1 MNLHLKNAATLMGL
15 MIFLLSYS
23 DAIAD
28 TDAPGAGNILYTSA
42 PNPVG
47 SGARALGMGGA
58 FISIADDATA
68 ASWNPAGL
76 VQLKRPE
83 LSIVG
88 SFVSRR
94 EGFDSD
100 PQEGMVEDEGIE
112 TTNLNYLSVVL
123 PFAFLHRNMAI
134 ALTYQHLY
142 DFTSKSHFSD
152 EEVTI
157 IRKMKGNLSPL
168 GLSYSLQI
176 IPRCKWGITFNY
188 WNRLFNS
195 NRLEETYEMKGILK
209 GSGEK
214 THRLNGFNMNIG
226 LLWSPSDK
234 IGLGLV
240 YKTSFSAD
248 INERKR
254 SKTSFMDLPLEVK
267 NSESDSKLTFPF
279 LLGIGV
285 HYKLSDLLKISL
297 DLSQTDWNQYSQ
309 INENKTRYSAVTG
322 LLKTE
327 SYVSPTR
334 QIRAGM
340 EYLVIRADNNR
351 TYPIRIGAF
360 YDPIPDKGSPVDAYG
375 GSIGTGVST
384 FRFAID
390 GFYQYKFSTNH
401 SSMNTFNEF
410 FPEHVKEH
418 QLYLSLIYYL

>member
-100 PQEGMVEDEGIE
+100 PEYGALEDENIN
-112 TTNLNYLSVVL
+112 TNDLNYLSVVL

-134 ALTYQHLY
+134 SLNYQHLY
-142 DFTSKSHFSD
+142 DYASKGKLSD
-152 EEVTI
+152 DIVS
-157 IRKMKGNLSPL
+157 IRRNVRGSLSPI
-168 GLSYSLQI
+168 GIAYSLQI
-176 IPRCKWGITFNY
+176 TPKLKWGVTFNF
-188 WNRLFNS
+188 WNKFFDDNQ
-195 NRLEETYEMKGILK
+195 LK
-209 GSGEK
+209 EIYQMRGAYDVSVKK
-214 THRLNGFNMNIG
+214 THEINGFNFITG
-226 LLWSPSDK
+226 LLWHAFE
-234 IGLGLV
+234 
-240 YKTSFSAD
+240 KT
-248 INERKR
+248 
-254 SKTSFMDLPLEVK
+254 
-267 NSESDSKLTFPF
+267 
-279 LLGIGV
+279 GIGV
-285 HYKLSDLLKISL
+285 VFKSPFTADIHAQTETIAMGMKLNDETFETDKKLKMPLSFGIGGHYKLNDFFKLSIDVFQTNWNEYDYL
-297 DLSQTDWNQYSQ
+297 DSNGD
-309 INENKTRYSAVTG
+309 RYSAATG
-322 LLKTE
+322 LLKNE
-327 SYVSPTR
+327 ARVHPTR

-340 EYLVIRADNNR
+340 EYIVVKPDTYR
-351 TYPIRIGAF
+351 TYPMRIGLF

-375 GSIGTGVST
+375 GSVGTGVST
-384 FRFAID
+384 SRFAID

-401 SSMNTFNEF
+401 SSMNTFKEF
-410 FPEHVKEH
+410 FPEKIKEH
-418 QLYLSLIYYL
+418 QIYLSLIYYI